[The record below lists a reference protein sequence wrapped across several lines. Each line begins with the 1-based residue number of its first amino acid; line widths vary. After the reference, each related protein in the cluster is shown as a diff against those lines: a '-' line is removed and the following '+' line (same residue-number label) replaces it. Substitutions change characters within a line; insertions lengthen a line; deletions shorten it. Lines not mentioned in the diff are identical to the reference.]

1 VTHTIDYLV
10 PSQLGAIANGP
21 QFTRTTLVAI
31 NGTGTVANVATYVLG
46 KGHVFHHAFEQI
58 QPADEAFLLPFAHFG
73 SDPNAP
79 PSEWDAPDSPY
90 VGETIVVASDVPVM
104 VTGAVLEGFKD
115 LFVAED
121 WATDGSNESRRTLD
135 VRQFDCN
142 LPADFA
148 KVSLFCTHFA
158 PVPPPGSP

>member
-1 VTHTIDYLV
+1 
-10 PSQLGAIANGP
+10 
-21 QFTRTTLVAI
+21 
-31 NGTGTVANVATYVLG
+31 
-46 KGHVFHHAFEQI
+46 
-58 QPADEAFLLPFAHFG
+58 
-73 SDPNAP
+73 
-79 PSEWDAPDSPY
+79 
-90 VGETIVVASDVPVM
+90 VVASNVPVM

-148 KVSLFCTHFA
+148 QVSLFCKHFA
-158 PVPPPGSP
+158 PVPPPASP